1 MRSKYH
7 IFLSYR
13 REDGKDLARTF
24 KETLVG
30 KGFRVFLDMDEL
42 QDGVFDERI
51 LAAIDA
57 APIYM
62 LVMTRHCFDRC
73 HNVDDWVRQ
82 ELEYA
87 IRKGKTII
95 PINPDKQFVD
105 YPDTMPQHL
114 KDSLSSHQY
123 SAVDTEQ
130 LYQESI
136 DKLVEERI
144 KPVVGIG
151 HKALV
156 WAIVLFFVTLVPYMV
171 AYYCVLPKYYIKKGD
186 KILAQD
192 SLSQADTLKAI
203 KYYQYAI
210 DAKNIEG
217 YGRLGTIYYKSFI
230 LDDRGRYANNDTAIM
245 YFRKGAYAGDG
256 YAQVRLALCLRSGLV
271 ASPFTHNADSALY
284 WAETAYN
291 NKYYEGAATLA
302 LMYRYGDGVEK
313 DIIRAEKLYREALKN
328 GDIYDDVKD
337 EHFTATTLGNIL
349 TQKKNENYNYVEGC
363 KYLLEAYEKG
373 DVMAQ
378 WGLHMNKYMVF
389 DPDIDSITDS
399 DVRIKAIMHHR
410 KDTLQIHCEYY
421 NSSYIIGGWM
431 QIDSNAYIENAYTHE
446 RYRISNLRDC
456 KFSPDTTS
464 VKWLD
469 IHKFVLLFANV
480 PDTITK
486 INFCES
492 DTSDWKFYGIDLSN
506 KKHIEGFKWDTTI
519 WKNPP
524 Y

>member
-1 MRSKYH
+1 
-7 IFLSYR
+7 L
-13 REDGKDLARTF
+13 
-24 KETLVG
+24 
-30 KGFRVFLDMDEL
+30 
-42 QDGVFDERI
+42 
-51 LAAIDA
+51 
-57 APIYM
+57 P
-62 LVMTRHCFDRC
+62 
-73 HNVDDWVRQ
+73 
-82 ELEYA
+82 EY
-87 IRKGKTII
+87 
-95 PINPDKQFVD
+95 
-105 YPDTMPQHL
+105 YL
-114 KDSLSSHQY
+114 
-123 SAVDTEQ
+123 
-130 LYQESI
+130 
-136 DKLVEERI
+136 
-144 KPVVGIG
+144 
-151 HKALV
+151 
-156 WAIVLFFVTLVPYMV
+156 W
-171 AYYCVLPKYYIKKGD
+171 KGD
-186 KILAQD
+186 KILQQD
-192 SLSQADTLKAI
+192 SLSQTDTINAI

-217 YGRLGTIYYKSFI
+217 YGRLGIIYYKDL
-230 LDDRGRYANNDTAIM
+230 LDKRCRYANNDTALM

-256 YAQVRLALCLRSGLV
+256 YAQTRLALSLSSKLAVGGY
-271 ASPFTHNADSALY
+271 AYNPDSAFY
-284 WAETAYN
+284 WAETAYKN
-291 NKYYEGAATLA
+291 NYYEGAATLA
-302 LMYRYGDGVEK
+302 YMYRHGIGVK
-313 DIIRAEKLYREALKN
+313 KNAKLAENLYREALKN
-328 GDIYDDVKD
+328 GDIYDDIND
-337 EHFTATTLGNIL
+337 EYFTATTLGNML
-349 TQKKNENYNYVEGC
+349 TTKKNENYNYVEGC
-363 KYLLEAYEKG
+363 KYLLEAYEMG
-373 DVMAQ
+373 DVMAK
-378 WGLHMNKYMVF
+378 WGLHMNKYLVF
-389 DPDIDSITDS
+389 APDFDSITDS